1 MKSKHVKNLVSV
13 ATAGKLSLS
22 VSTAFAQTCP
32 APVSLKVD
40 DSDVFITATHRVVSG
55 SNNSDSDTSK
65 LSKQPRSGLSGKAD
79 DSSASGSS
87 SRVREQTT
95 DATLY
100 SRALSDSSV
109 MRIEVQGVS
118 RENDNLQ
125 MFLLLAKERDTADSW
140 TVYCDNTTIGLD
152 PNSLEV
158 IEILEIPKFTQAEDA
173 IPTKLGTSELSE
185 SVGMTSDVAA
195 FDISFGS
202 QGFGNFANGDRIY
215 LQAMVTVVSG
225 ETTAGS
231 TYSTASELTELIFN
245 FDDVPQ
251 EDSNANSGGGGF
263 GRGKVITS

>member
-13 ATAGKLSLS
+13 AAAGKLSLS
-22 VSTAFAQTCP
+22 VSTAFAQSCP

-40 DSDVFITATHRVVSG
+40 DSDLFITATHQVVSG
-55 SNNSDSDTSK
+55 SNSGSSDTSK
-65 LSKQPRSGLSGKAD
+65 LSRAPRALGKAD
-79 DSSASGSS
+79 DTSSGASS
-87 SRVREQTT
+87 SNRVREQTRE
-95 DATLY
+95 ATLY

-118 RENDNLQ
+118 RDKDNLQ

-185 SVGMTSDVAA
+185 SVGITSDVAA

-225 ETTAGS
+225 DTTAGS

-245 FDDVPQ
+245 FDDVPK
-251 EDSNANSGGGGF
+251 EDSNAGSGGGGF